1 MDSHESMML
10 PELIVAADWSVQG
23 EKRWMARAELQ
34 HDGRYEIQPPEPVG
48 EVASLLDRL
57 QSATKS
63 GRVLLGLDF
72 PIGLPLSYA
81 RQLPFSHFREAA
93 AAFGHGD
100 WNCFFTRS
108 ETPGIR
114 QPFFPTPSLARQ
126 KGDFRKQLAAG
137 LNVSDWKDLL
147 RECERATA
155 DRPAAECL
163 FFTCGG
169 KQVGAAA
176 SVGWQEL
183 LQPALNDIQ
192 LWPFDGD
199 LHDLLQRVCITIAE
213 VYPAEA
219 YRPFGLRT
227 SRIRLSKR
235 NRDSRRESCR
245 LSQLRANPAWTFS
258 SPALSWL
265 EWGYLSDDDFDAT
278 VGLLFTIL
286 VVTRQ
291 IPAFYPHRA
300 TITNWEGWILGQQP
314 SG

>member
-1 MDSHESMML
+1 MDSHDSTML
-10 PELIVAADWSVQG
+10 PELIVAADWSVQD

-34 HDGRYEIQPPEPVG
+34 QDGRYEIQPPEPVG

-57 QSATKS
+57 QSSTES
-63 GRVLLGLDF
+63 GGVLIGLDF

-93 AAFGHGD
+93 AAIGHGD
-100 WNCFFTRS
+100 WNRFFDRS

-126 KGDFRKQLAAG
+126 KGNFRQKLAAG
-137 LNVSDWKDLL
+137 LNVSDWKELL

-183 LQPALNDIQ
+183 LQPALTDIQ
-192 LWPFDGD
+192 LWPFDGE
-199 LHDLLQRVCITIAE
+199 LQDLLQHGGITIAE

-219 YRPFGLRT
+219 YHPLGLRT
-227 SRIRLSKR
+227 SQIRLSKR
-235 NRDSRRESCR
+235 SRDSRRESCR
-245 LSQLRANPAWTFS
+245 LSQLHEKSAWRF
-258 SPALSWL
+258 SPAARSWL

-286 VVTRQ
+286 VAIGQ
-291 IPAFYPHRA
+291 IPAFYPDRGA
-300 TITNWEGWILGQQP
+300 ITDWEGWILGQQP
-314 SG
+314 SH